1 MLDAARKPKDAPAY
15 DHAGE
20 ARRVAW
26 PDVLVGGKRLNRANA
41 TVAVGGPVETPEAAA
56 VRKAVAARLFT
67 TTLAPDSPVV
77 ELGWP
82 VHGPFVLA
90 PFGTYYDAYLG
101 VAQKILDEHHPR
113 FERMLDDL
121 RAADVLLRRE
131 IATDDY
137 LTTRPGCSVMTP
149 ADLGALWN
157 DALQARWPMAEGWR
171 AFFSSSG
178 TEAVEAA
185 LKLCYEVA
193 YKRFVGAHGMATF
206 ARVQEALGT
215 PVVPFFDR
223 DPSLRDHPVY
233 ADYPFQIVACETSF
247 HGRTLGSLHLTR
259 SKRAHHLGY
268 PKAGNVHHVPYNAKD
283 DPVRARIDFRGIA
296 EILAIPGELVRVMR
310 EQRKIPKDLFA
321 GFVAEPFQGEGGYV
335 PGDPAFF
342 SAVRRVCDETGGLLV
357 CDEVQSIARTG
368 RLFAAEHL
376 GVRPDVLATAKS
388 MVIGVTLA
396 GAHLERH
403 LHNGWHSNTW
413 GAGRVLDVN
422 FAWTVLDTLLHHQEP
437 AFAGLSYL
445 ENETV
450 KGAYLAAGLDRL
462 AERHKALLVSHRGL
476 GLMRGLVVRRREA
489 IVHHGWL
496 HGLKLLGC
504 GWAGE
509 TSVLRVLFLAD
520 TLTREIDEFLR
531 VLDLVLEA
539 VERAP

>member
-1 MLDAARKPKDAPAY
+1 MLDAAPKHTEAPAY

-20 ARRVAW
+20 ARRVSW
-26 PDVLVGGKRLNRANA
+26 PDVLVGGKRLNRGTA
-41 TVAVGGPVETPEAAA
+41 TVAVAGPVETPEAEAA
-56 VRKAVAARLFT
+56 RKAVTARLFT
-67 TTLAPDSPVV
+67 TTLAVDSPVV

-113 FERMLDDL
+113 FEKMVDDL

-137 LTTRPGCSVMTP
+137 LTTRPGSPVKTP

-157 DALQARWPMAEGWR
+157 DALQARWPLADGWR

-193 YKRFVGAHGMATF
+193 YKRFVAAHGMATF
-206 ARVQEALGT
+206 RRVQEALGT
-215 PVVPFFDR
+215 PVVPFFER
-223 DPSLRDHPVY
+223 DPSLKDHPVY
-233 ADYPFQIVACETSF
+233 ADYPFQMVACETSF

-268 PKAGNVHHVPYNAKD
+268 PKAQNVHHVPYNAKD
-283 DPVRARIDFRGIA
+283 DPVRALVDFRGID

-310 EQRKIPKDLFA
+310 GQRKIPKDLFA

-342 SAVRRVCDETGGLLV
+342 QAVRRVCDETGGLLV
-357 CDEVQSIARTG
+357 CDEVQSVARTG
-368 RLFAAEHL
+368 KLFATEHL
-376 GVRPDVLATAKS
+376 GMRPDVLATAKS
-388 MVIGVTLA
+388 MVIGVTVA
-396 GAHLERH
+396 GAHLEKH

-422 FAWTVLDTLLHHQEP
+422 FAWTVLDTMLHHKDP
-437 AFAGLSYL
+437 AFSGLSYF
-445 ENETV
+445 ENEVV
-450 KGAYLAAGLDRL
+450 KGARLAAGLDRL
-462 AERHKALLVSHRGL
+462 LERHPTLFVAHRGL
-476 GLMRGLVVRRREA
+476 GLMRGLVVRKRDA
-489 IVHHGWL
+489 IVHQGWL

-504 GWAGE
+504 GYSGDTA
-509 TSVLRVLFLAD
+509 VIRVLFLAD

-531 VLDLVLEA
+531 LFDQVLTVVDQA
-539 VERAP
+539 